1 MVMERIGFIRHGI
14 TDWNVEKRVQG
25 QLDIPLNEQGRSQA
39 RALADWLHRGDWD
52 VICASDLARA
62 AETAR
67 IVSEKLGLPVTTDE
81 RLREVQY
88 GRQEGTT
95 LADRMR
101 RWGDRHDQ
109 IDWELEEEA
118 AVIQRGIAAIAD
130 MVSRHPGK
138 RILIVSHGEM
148 LEVLMATL
156 LGRPIE
162 RDVLHNTAFS
172 VFTHREGAWEC
183 EQFNSIQHLGN
194 P

>member
-39 RALADWLHRGDWD
+39 RALADWLHQGDWD

-67 IVSEKLGLPVTTDE
+67 IVSEKLGIPVTTDE

-95 LADRMR
+95 LADRMC
-101 RWGDRHDQ
+101 RWGDRHDR

-118 AVIQRGIAAIAD
+118 AVIQRGIAAISD
-130 MVSRHPGK
+130 IVSRHPGK

-172 VFTHREGAWEC
+172 VLTHREGTWEC
-183 EQFNSIQHLGN
+183 VQFNSIQHLGN